1 MKPLLILLFIACF
14 VSMPGWAQDSLIRS
28 LEVEVCQALAK
39 EKKISNEVYRNIF
52 EQSLRQQHTVF
63 AEECLKKFGDS
74 TNDSQEKFANQIFD
88 SISVQLV
95 YSCRPYYRFIDEVR
109 YDGILGQNKDSVVRQ
124 INIMNASSPELWTAS
139 TFTKRGILFLQV
151 ARLDFALLD
160 FEEALR
166 MDPVAIQAMYGKA
179 WVLELKKRYEEAFDL
194 YQRLYILTGN
204 NMYQIFAAVVERKK
218 GK

>member
-1 MKPLLILLFIACF
+1 MKPFQLLFSLF
-14 VSMPGWAQDSLIRS
+14 FLGSLSSRAQDSLFRS
-28 LEVEVCQALAK
+28 LEADVCQALAK
-39 EKKISNEVYRNIF
+39 EKNITNEVYRNIF
-52 EQSLRQQHTVF
+52 EQSIRRQHAFF

-74 TNDSQEKFANQIFD
+74 TGDSQEKFSSQIFD

-95 YSCRPYYRFIDEVR
+95 FSCRPYYRFIDEVR
-109 YDGILGQNKDSVVRQ
+109 YEGILGLNKDSIVRQ
-124 INIMNASSPELWTAS
+124 INIMNASSPELWTAA

-166 MDPVAIQAMYGKA
+166 MDPVAIQAMFGKA
-179 WVLELKKRYEEAFDL
+179 WVLELKKRYDEAFDL

-204 NMYQIFAAVVERKK
+204 NMYQVFAAVAERKK